1 MICGNIN
8 FIFAFVTLNMNIVHL
23 TRRERFSAAHKLWK
37 EEWSEEKNLRVFGK
51 CANPNWHGHNYELF
65 VTVKGS
71 MNPETG
77 FVVDLRILSQLI
89 RKKII
94 AKLDHKN
101 VNLDAGFMKGKM
113 ATTENLAVSI
123 WTELLDEVKKLGCEL
138 HSVKI
143 GETEN
148 NSVEYFGSQGIKFK
162 K

>member
-1 MICGNIN
+1 
-8 FIFAFVTLNMNIVHL
+8 MNIVHL

-37 EEWSEEKNLRVFGK
+37 EEWSKEKNLRVFGK

-94 AKLDHKN
+94 DKLDHKN

-148 NSVEYFGSQGIKFK
+148 NSVEYFGSHGIKFK